1 MPPSRRPGPA
11 RLLLVPLALAAC
23 RPPPAPDDG
32 VELLGL
38 LGPPSTAAVRH
49 RTHGNWQTVGP
60 GEELVVLDAA
70 GAGVVRRMWFTVVVD
85 GTDRPLRELR
95 LEARWDGAAEPA
107 VCVPLGDL
115 FGAGHGEPAE
125 IQSALSSA
133 RGTGLGAWWP
143 MPFAAGA
150 KLRLVNDGTRVAHV
164 YHQVDWDEVARPSPL
179 RFQASWR
186 RQVRTTPGLPM
197 PVADIRGRGFLV
209 GTVLAVDPLEPGWWG
224 EGDDLY
230 LVDPPAEAHDTPLP
244 LSTPWTIRG
253 TGTEDFVVQA
263 WGLQAASGPWAG
275 VADQPG
281 RHVSLY
287 RWMVLDP
294 IPFRDGL
301 VAAME
306 QQGRPVQE
314 RHDDVS
320 ATALWYQLP
329 PLSPVPA
336 LPPAAERLS
345 APTLRGE
352 VWRLPG
358 PVVPVS
364 LAGVAN
370 RSRTGVTPTWPGV
383 AHPLIRPGGPATFAG
398 VELVLPDGRGDTA
411 TALSLEP
418 GQSASL
424 ALPEAPGA
432 DTLYV
437 LLAANGERDRPALLL
452 DAGGEP
458 RELRFG
464 THLDPYGDVWPVPE
478 GRIAWVNDLALTVR
492 GGYVAAVPVPEAA
505 RTLRLTAA
513 PGVSATIYAMARGP
527 APLR

>member
-1 MPPSRRPGPA
+1 MPPFRRAGPA
-11 RLLLVPLALAAC
+11 LLLPLALLGC
-23 RPPPAPDDG
+23 RPPAAPAPPTA
-32 VELLGL
+32 LLGVL
-38 LGPPSTAAVRH
+38 TPPDTEAVRH
-49 RTHGNWQTVGP
+49 RSHGNWQTVGP
-60 GEELVVLDAA
+60 GETLVVLDAP
-70 GAGVVRRMWFTVVVD
+70 GRGVVRRMWFTLVVD

-95 LEARWDGAAEPA
+95 LEARWDGADEPA
-107 VCVPLGDL
+107 VRVPLGDL

-125 IQSALSSA
+125 IQSALSSV
-133 RGTGLGAWWP
+133 RGTGVGAWWP
-143 MPFAAGA
+143 MPFSDGA
-150 KLRLVNDGTRVAHV
+150 ELRLVNDGTRVAHV

-186 RQVRTTPGLPM
+186 RQAHTTPGLPM

-209 GTVLAVDPLEPGWWG
+209 GAVLAVDPLEPGWWG

-230 LVDPPAEAHDTPLP
+230 LVDPEPEAHGAALP
-244 LSTPWTIRG
+244 LSAPWTLRG

-275 VADQPG
+275 VSDQAG

-287 RWMVLDP
+287 RWMVPDP
-294 IPFRDGL
+294 IPFRTGL

-314 RHDDVS
+314 RRDDVS

-329 PLSPVPA
+329 PLSPVPD
-336 LPPAAERLS
+336 LPPAPERLS
-345 APTLRGE
+345 TPTLRAE
-352 VWRLPG
+352 AWTLPG

-364 LAGVAN
+364 LAAVLN
-370 RSRTGVTPTWPGV
+370 RSRIGVTATWPGV
-383 AHPLIRPGGPATFAG
+383 AHPLVRPGGPTPFAG
-398 VELVLPDGRGDTA
+398 VEFLLPDGRGDSA
-411 TALSLEP
+411 TALSLDP
-418 GQSASL
+418 GQSASV
-424 ALPEAPGA
+424 ALPPAPGA

-437 LLAANGERDRPALLL
+437 LLAANGERGRPALQLQ
-452 DAGGEP
+452 AGAET

-464 THLDPYGDVWPVPE
+464 THLEPYGDAWPVPE

-492 GGYVAAVPVPEAA
+492 GGYVAKVPLPEAA
-505 RTLRLTAA
+505 TELRLTAA
-513 PGVSATIYAMARGP
+513 PGVAATIYAMARGP